1 MNDDINTH
9 SSLVSTKALGDLFGL
24 GVRRIQQLTEDGTIE
39 ATLVVEDGRNVRK
52 YDLIPTVQKYIM
64 HLQTKLRTKA
74 GHTDKEM
81 ALKEQKLE
89 AEISLKQSQGEL
101 HRLKTAIASGDYMSV
116 EEVKL
121 DYAKFFVVFKKFAMS
136 LSSRIGGMISGALDP
151 VEQRRVEK
159 EISVEVAALL
169 NSFVI
174 AGEIQPKDVK
184 VILDALEKDQT
195 MEEEI

>member
-1 MNDDINTH
+1 MAADNKTLIAT
-9 SSLVSTKALGDLFGL
+9 SELAQLFGMTD
-24 GVRRIQQLTEDGTIE
+24 RRIQQLDADGVIQNE
-39 ATLVVEDGRNVRK
+39 LVTVNGHKVRR
-52 YDLIPTVQKYIM
+52 YDLIPTVHAYVA
-64 HLQTKLRTKA
+64 HLQGKLKNRA
-74 GHTDKEM
+74 GHTDREV

-89 AEISLKQSQGEL
+89 AEIALKQSQGEL

-184 VILDALEKDQT
+184 VILDALEKDQA